1 MMGQSHPL
9 ESDLRR
15 LADEAYLKM
24 SAEERQQFRQ
34 RHKKAFNDALK
45 SAVRDLRD
53 ELNLQR
59 KGSSKP

>member
-1 MMGQSHPL
+1 MDQSNPL

-34 RHKKAFNDALK
+34 RHKKASNDALK
-45 SAVRDLRD
+45 TVARALRADL
-53 ELNLQR
+53 LLQR
-59 KGSSKP
+59 KGSSKR